1 MHFTIKHIWGET
13 CPESREGQ
21 STGALIPPKGPV
33 YQTIWYKRLGK
44 FISLEALMGIIDNM
58 LERLSS
64 RGRGDVEKQLPLNL
78 GYTKNII
85 LEDM

>member
-1 MHFTIKHIWGET
+1 
-13 CPESREGQ
+13 
-21 STGALIPPKGPV
+21 
-33 YQTIWYKRLGK
+33 
-44 FISLEALMGIIDNM
+44 MGIIDNM